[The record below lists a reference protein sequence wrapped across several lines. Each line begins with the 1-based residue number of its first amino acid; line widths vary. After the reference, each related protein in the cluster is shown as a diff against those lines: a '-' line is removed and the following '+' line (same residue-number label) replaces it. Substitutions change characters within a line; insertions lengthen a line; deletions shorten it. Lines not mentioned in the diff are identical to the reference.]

1 MLLHRRVTAVFR
13 VALPTTMES
22 LTITVIDAAR
32 ALRISRTKA
41 YAMARSGELPT
52 FRIGRAVR
60 VPIAELRAWI
70 ASQARLQQNLGT
82 PLIGFVATEGAYEP
96 PQRRS

>member
-1 MLLHRRVTAVFR
+1 
-13 VALPTTMES
+13 MEPLT
-22 LTITVIDAAR
+22 LTIIGAAR

-70 ASQARLQQNLGT
+70 ASRSSTPRESAFPENHDGT
-82 PLIGFVATEGAYEP
+82 RISASPE
-96 PQRRS
+96 QR